1 MESSGGALMHNLVVF
16 GRLLRM
22 IGLDVNPGRVIDAAA
37 ALAHVQIANKTD
49 FYNTLRCLLVHRRDD
64 MRLFDEAFDLFWRK
78 PPEGERVDLP
88 GFEMIRKTRDT
99 LVVPPQP
106 EQRQA
111 QDRAEEPQPDADQK
125 LIELTQLPSAS
136 EQLRT
141 KDFADM
147 SAAEIAA
154 IKRLIADMVWRLGQR
169 RTRRMKPG
177 DARGLDLRRTLRAGM
192 RSGGEWVALL
202 RREPR
207 VKPRPIVLI
216 ADISGS
222 MERYARLLLH
232 FVYALAEGMDQRVE
246 AFVFATRLTRI
257 TRALNHREVEEALRR
272 VSAQVRD
279 WSGGTKIGEAI
290 KTFNFEWGR
299 RVLNGGAVVIVI
311 SDGWDCGEPALLG
324 REMARLHGTCHRVV
338 WLNPLL
344 GAPDYAPETR
354 GMQAALPHVDDF
366 LAVHNL
372 ASLEQLAERLS
383 VV

>member
-1 MESSGGALMHNLVVF
+1 METSGGALMHNLVLF
-16 GRLLRM
+16 GRMLRT
-22 IGLDVNPGRVIDAAA
+22 IGLDVNSGRVMDAAA

-64 MRLFDEAFDLFWRK
+64 ITLFDQAFDLFWRK
-78 PPEGERVDLP
+78 PPEGERIDLP

-99 LVVPPQP
+99 LIVPPMP

-111 QDRAEEPQPDADQK
+111 QDRADAPEAEADQK

-136 EQLRT
+136 EQLRS

-147 SAAEIAA
+147 SAAEIEA
-154 IKRLIADMVWRLGQR
+154 IKRVIAAMIWQLGQR
-169 RTRRMKPG
+169 RTRRMKSG
-177 DARGLDLRRTLRAGM
+177 DARGLDLRRTLRAAM
-192 RSGGEWVALL
+192 RSGGEYVALL
-202 RREPR
+202 KREPR
-207 VKPRPIVLI
+207 VRPRPIVVI

-222 MERYARLLLH
+222 MERYSKLLLH

-272 VSAQVRD
+272 VSAEVKD

-290 KTFNFEWGR
+290 KTFNFQWGR
-299 RVLNGGAVVIVI
+299 RVLNGGAVAIVI

-324 REMARLHGTCHRVV
+324 REMERLRGTCRRVV

-344 GAPDYAPETR
+344 GAPEYAPETR
-354 GMQAALPHVDDF
+354 GMQAALPHIDQF
-366 LAVHNL
+366 LPVHNL
-372 ASLEQLAERLS
+372 ISLEQLARQLAGL
-383 VV
+383 